1 MAKVTLDMETFKALA
16 SSTRLQVLRALD
28 ERRKTLSE
36 LAKELDLNKATVH
49 EHLGI
54 LLATGLIKKR
64 DDEGRKWI
72 YYELT
77 WQGERLLHPQ
87 ETTTFAVLLGFSVA
101 AAGGGF
107 LMLGAALNWWW
118 ADKQLASDD
127 AGMRQGLA
135 DDAQPSSDA
144 APEGGSTNTSTQTAT
159 STGASNGGAS
169 PEQSQI
175 AADPG
180 SSAEAAP
187 DAGHSQGFFATDDP
201 DGILAILLL
210 ATAVLLAVFAYVIRR
225 ARRGSA

>member
-87 ETTTFAVLLGFSVA
+87 ETTTFAVLLGLGVA
-101 AAGGGF
+101 AAGGGVF
-107 LMLGAALNWWW
+107 MLGAALNWWLGE
-118 ADKQLASDD
+118 QQVL
-127 AGMRQGLA
+127 GQGV
-135 DDAQPSSDA
+135 
-144 APEGGSTNTSTQTAT
+144 PEGGSGADGPEAQGAMADAPSGNGTS
-159 STGASNGGAS
+159 SDASDQAAPAGGS
-169 PEQSQI
+169 NKLIDE
-175 AADPG
+175 G
-180 SSAEAAP
+180 EAMP
-187 DAGHSQGFFATDDP
+187 DAGHSDGFFSPDDP
-201 DGILAILLL
+201 DGMIGLLL
-210 ATAVLLAVFAYVIRR
+210 LVTAALLVFFAFVMRR
-225 ARRGSA
+225 SRRGSA

>member
-1 MAKVTLDMETFKALA
+1 METFKALA

-28 ERRKTLSE
+28 DRRKTLSE

-101 AAGGGF
+101 AAGGG
-107 LMLGAALNWWW
+107 LAMLGAALNWWW
-118 ADKQLASDD
+118 ADQQMPQSLPEGGAS
-127 AGMRQGLA
+127 
-135 DDAQPSSDA
+135 DAQPTAQGAPPSEESDGGQTSSAAAPSEDA
-144 APEGGSTNTSTQTAT
+144 AKMAG
-159 STGASNGGAS
+159 
-169 PEQSQI
+169 
-175 AADPG
+175 D
-180 SSAEAAP
+180 SAESAP
-187 DAGHSQGFFATDDP
+187 NAGHSDGFFSTDDP
-201 DGILAILLL
+201 DGIIAVLLL
-210 ATAVLLAVFAYVIRR
+210 VTAVLLVAFAFVIRR